1 MQVAALGRRDT
12 THPAEDPGGAGG
24 LKHGLCRV
32 RPGVE
37 TALAKQAEGI
47 THMIDR
53 SIATQIVELIKTEG
67 LDAGAHLP
75 AQMLADR
82 LRVSRSPVNEAL
94 ALLHEKGILT
104 REKNRGFFV
113 AKRVIEPL
121 ADVVDELGL
130 AEADIVTSVYFRIA
144 DDRLKGELPDEFS
157 EQLVRTRYGLT
168 SAQLTAVLGRIAQEG
183 WAERKPG
190 YGWQFSPMLTTPD
203 SLLKSYRLRLA
214 LEPAALLEPG
224 YKLERKVLERCRDT
238 ERHLLAGGIETDT
251 ADQLHDRG
259 VRFHESL
266 VEASG
271 NSFFIDTIRR
281 VNRVRRL
288 LSYRSMQHRERYV
301 EHAKQHL
308 HLLELLERERNEDA
322 AEAMREHLLHTLDAL
337 SRISEILEP

>member
-1 MQVAALGRRDT
+1 MLT
-12 THPAEDPGGAGG
+12 
-24 LKHGLCRV
+24 L
-32 RPGVE
+32 
-37 TALAKQAEGI
+37 
-47 THMIDR
+47 MIDR

-67 LDAGAHLP
+67 LDVGTHLP

-104 REKNRGFFV
+104 RERNRGFFV
-113 AKRVIEPL
+113 AKQVIEPL
-121 ADVVDELGL
+121 SDVVDELGL
-130 AEADIVTSVYFRIA
+130 GEADVITSVYFQIA

-157 EQLVRTRYGLT
+157 EQLIRTRYGLT
-168 SAQLTAVLGRIAQEG
+168 NAQLTAVLGRIAQEG

-224 YKLERKVLERCRDT
+224 YRLEPKVLERCR
-238 ERHLLAGGIETDT
+238 EVEKHLLAGGIETDT
-251 ADQLHDRG
+251 ADQLHERG

-288 LSYRSMQHRERYV
+288 LSYRSMQDRARYG

-308 HLLELLERERNEDA
+308 HVLELLERERNE
-322 AEAMREHLLHTLDAL
+322 EASEALRQHLLHTLDAL
-337 SRISEILEP
+337 SRISAILKP

>member
-1 MQVAALGRRDT
+1 
-12 THPAEDPGGAGG
+12 
-24 LKHGLCRV
+24 
-32 RPGVE
+32 
-37 TALAKQAEGI
+37 
-47 THMIDR
+47 MIER

-113 AKRVIEPL
+113 AKPVVEPL
-121 ADVVDELGL
+121 ADVVGELGL
-130 AEADIVTSVYFRIA
+130 AETDIVTSVYFHIA
-144 DDRLKGELPDEFS
+144 EDRLKGELPAEFS
-157 EQLVRTRYGLT
+157 ELLIRNRYGLT

-190 YGWQFSPMLTTPD
+190 YGWQFSSMLTTPD

-224 YKLERKVLERCRDT
+224 YRLDRKVLERCR
-238 ERHLLAGGIETDT
+238 EVEKHLLAGGIETYT
-251 ADQLHDRG
+251 ADQLHERG

-271 NSFFIDTIRR
+271 NGFFIDTIKR

-288 LSYRSMQHRERYV
+288 LSYRSMQHRERYI

-308 HLLELLERERNEDA
+308 HLLELLERERNEEA
-322 AEAMREHLLHTLDAL
+322 SEAMREHLLHTLDAL
-337 SRISEILEP
+337 SRISQILEP

>member
-1 MQVAALGRRDT
+1 
-12 THPAEDPGGAGG
+12 
-24 LKHGLCRV
+24 
-32 RPGVE
+32 
-37 TALAKQAEGI
+37 
-47 THMIDR
+47 MIDR

-67 LDAGAHLP
+67 LAVGAHLP

-104 REKNRGFFV
+104 RERNRGFFV
-113 AKRVIEPL
+113 AKPVIEPL
-121 ADVVDELGL
+121 SDVVDELGL
-130 AEADIVTSVYFRIA
+130 GEADVITSVYFRIA

-157 EQLVRTRYGLT
+157 EQLIRTRYGLT
-168 SAQLTAVLGRIAQEG
+168 NAQLTAVLGRIAQEG

-224 YKLERKVLERCRDT
+224 YRLEPKVLERCR
-238 ERHLLAGGIETDT
+238 EVEKHLLAGGIEADT

-288 LSYRSMQHRERYV
+288 LSYRSMQDRERYV

-308 HLLELLERERNEDA
+308 HVLELLERERNE
-322 AEAMREHLLHTLDAL
+322 EASEELRQHLLHTLDAL
-337 SRISEILEP
+337 SRISAILKP

>member
-1 MQVAALGRRDT
+1 M
-12 THPAEDPGGAGG
+12 
-24 LKHGLCRV
+24 
-32 RPGVE
+32 
-37 TALAKQAEGI
+37 
-47 THMIDR
+47 DR
-53 SIATQIVELIKTEG
+53 SIATQIVELIKNEG
-67 LDAGAHLP
+67 LETGAHLP

-94 ALLHEKGILT
+94 ALLHEKGVLT

-113 AKRVIEPL
+113 ARPVVQPVS
-121 ADVVDELGL
+121 DVVDELGL
-130 AEADIVTSVYFRIA
+130 SENDVVTSVYFQIA
-144 DDRLKGELPDEFS
+144 DDRLKGELPDTFS
-157 EQLVRTRYGLT
+157 EQMIRTRYGLT
-168 SAQLTAVLGRIAQEG
+168 NAQLNSVLGRIGQEG

-190 YGWQFSPMLTTPD
+190 YGWEFSPMLTTPD

-224 YKLERKVLERCRDT
+224 YRLERKVLERCRDV
-238 ERHLLAGGIETDT
+238 EKHLLAGGIETDT
-251 ADQLHDRG
+251 ADQLHERG

-288 LSYRSMQHRERYV
+288 LSYRSMQHRERYA

-308 HLLELLERERNEDA
+308 HVLELLERERNE
-322 AEAMREHLLHTLDAL
+322 EASEALRQHLLHTLDAL
-337 SRISEILEP
+337 ARIREIFEP